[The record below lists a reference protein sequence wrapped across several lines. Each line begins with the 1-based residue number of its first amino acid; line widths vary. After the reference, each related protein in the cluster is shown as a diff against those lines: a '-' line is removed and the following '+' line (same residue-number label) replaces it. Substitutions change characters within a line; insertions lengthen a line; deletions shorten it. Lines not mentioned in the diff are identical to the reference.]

1 MYKGLDY
8 IGQPDPFSS
17 ISNLIELSEKMLDQ
31 TTLESDTDLIKCL
44 ISKHEDDDNSD
55 SVWEMEKSG
64 EPKSYIFTCLKI
76 KNYNILKKKNCFV
89 TFRVSFPLSSVNTSL
104 KLQHLLP

>member
-8 IGQPDPFSS
+8 IGEPDPFSS
-17 ISNLIELSEKMLDQ
+17 ISNLIQLSEKMLDQ
-31 TTLESDTDLIKCL
+31 TTLEYDTDLI
-44 ISKHEDDDNSD
+44 KHEDDDNSD

-76 KNYNILKKKNCFV
+76 KNYNIFKKKNV
-89 TFRVSFPLSSVNTSL
+89 L
-104 KLQHLLP
+104 

>member
-31 TTLESDTDLIKCL
+31 TTLEFDTDLIKCL

-55 SVWEMEKSG
+55 SV
-64 EPKSYIFTCLKI
+64 
-76 KNYNILKKKNCFV
+76 
-89 TFRVSFPLSSVNTSL
+89 
-104 KLQHLLP
+104 